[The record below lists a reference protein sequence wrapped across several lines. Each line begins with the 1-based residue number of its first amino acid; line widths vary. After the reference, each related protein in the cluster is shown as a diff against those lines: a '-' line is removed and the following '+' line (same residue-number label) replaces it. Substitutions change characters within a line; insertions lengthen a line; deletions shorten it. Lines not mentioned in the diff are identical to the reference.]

1 MPDCSAFPLPGLSL
15 IEPMLV
21 DADGNGDMEGMY
33 ASIRFKTIMVLKV
46 LRRDEIAE
54 ALKNNK

>member
-1 MPDCSAFPLPGLSL
+1 
-15 IEPMLV
+15 MLV